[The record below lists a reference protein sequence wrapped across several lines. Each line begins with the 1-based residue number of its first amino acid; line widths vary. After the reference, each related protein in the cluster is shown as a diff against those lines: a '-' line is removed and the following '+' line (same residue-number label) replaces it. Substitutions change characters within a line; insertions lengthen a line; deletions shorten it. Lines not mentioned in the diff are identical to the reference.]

1 MAAKTLHVYRSDE
14 GWAVKKE
21 GKPAKTFG
29 TKREA
34 FQTAVRGVKNATAAQ
49 IVVHGKDGRI
59 TEHRTY
65 GMPTVQNHPKES
77 SLRAKRIARAVAK
90 VVLDRLTSGP
100 LPHRAHAPA
109 K

>member
-1 MAAKTLHVYRSDE
+1 MAARTLHIYRSDG
-14 GWAVKKE
+14 GWSVKKE
-21 GKPAKTFG
+21 GKPARTFG

-34 FQTAVRGVKNATAAQ
+34 VQTAVHAAKNATAAQ

-65 GMPTVQNHPKES
+65 GMPTVQNHPKQS
-77 SLRAKRIARAVAK
+77 SLRAKKIARAVGK